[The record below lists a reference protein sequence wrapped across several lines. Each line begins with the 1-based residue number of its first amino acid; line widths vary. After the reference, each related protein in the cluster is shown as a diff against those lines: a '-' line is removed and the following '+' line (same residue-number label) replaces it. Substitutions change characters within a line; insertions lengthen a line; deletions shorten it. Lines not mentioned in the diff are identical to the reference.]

1 MKHDTSIIIPAYN
14 EAAWIRETLRS
25 LRAHPLLREC
35 QLIVVDDGST
45 DDTALLAASW
55 ADRVVRLLQNEG
67 KGSALRRGIE
77 VAEGQHFL
85 FVDADLGS
93 TAREMIRLLE
103 FLQSEKVDMVI
114 ASPLHILKG
123 GFGWTKRMARRK
135 IYRLTGARIEAPLSG
150 QRALTR
156 RAVDAVRNWNCG
168 FGIEAVMTL
177 DILKAGLLVCELPL
191 SFRHRE
197 YGRTLAGF
205 WHRGRQYA
213 AIQKAMTAREV
224 R

>member
-85 FVDADLGS
+85 FVDADLG
-93 TAREMIRLLE
+93 
-103 FLQSEKVDMVI
+103 
-114 ASPLHILKG
+114 
-123 GFGWTKRMARRK
+123 
-135 IYRLTGARIEAPLSG
+135 
-150 QRALTR
+150 
-156 RAVDAVRNWNCG
+156 VRPG
-168 FGIEAVMTL
+168 
-177 DILKAGLLVCELPL
+177 K
-191 SFRHRE
+191 
-197 YGRTLAGF
+197 
-205 WHRGRQYA
+205 
-213 AIQKAMTAREV
+213 
-224 R
+224 